1 MGFTLAGLL
10 LLSVAPSFGWLLVA
24 AVLVGTGSSV
34 FHPESSRVAR
44 MASGGRHG
52 LAQSLFQVGGNVGS
66 ALGPLLAALFI
77 IPHGQRSVAWFSLAA
92 LFGIVVLTG
101 IGRWYSANRARLKP
115 RGDGVTVELPRKR
128 AGRAGGA
135 GRAGVLKY
143 FYLASLNSYFTF
155 YLIDKFGLSTREAQL
170 YLFLFLAAVAVG
182 TVVGGP
188 VGDRIGRKIVIWVS
202 ILGVAPFTL
211 MLPHA
216 NLFWTAVLV
225 VIIGAVLASAF
236 SAIVVYAQELV
247 PGKVGMIAGLFFG
260 LSFGMGGLGA
270 AALGRLA
277 DATSIG
283 YVYQVCAYLP
293 LLGVVAILLPKM
305 GQARLRGVAASGP
318 AAPGPLAISGH
329 AAQLR
334 AGRFDA
340 DDLAAVAMMDDGD
353 AGAAQLLQLRGRD
366 GEAAR
371 QLGVADGGRPA
382 AAVLAGEAPVVVE
395 RPGHQR
401 RAVGQRQRGV
411 AHRVLAVGRNT
422 AHSEVSGRRRPAQD
436 GEDAGAEQIDEG
448 EPASGREQQVEQ
460 VAGAGPARG
469 DDHDASLDLMPRSG
483 LVQRARRTC
492 LRSMTLGKLTS
503 VVSRLTIQ

>member
-1 MGFTLAGLL
+1 MNSAQNPVAGISDANVPAAAPAPAAPSTAFKVLGAISVAHLMNDMIQSILLAIYPMLKDSFSLSFAQIGLITLVYQLAASLLQPFIGFYTDRHPKPYSLPVGMGFTLLGLL

-101 IGRWYSANRARLKP
+101 IGRWYSANRVVLKP
-115 RGDGVTVELPRKR
+115 RARRD
-128 AGRAGGA
+128 GGA
-135 GRAGVLKY
+135 GTGLSRNQVMGALAVLGVLVFSKY

-155 YLIDKFGLSTREAQL
+155 YLIDKFGLSVRDAQL

-211 MLPHA
+211 LLPYA
-216 NLFWTAVLV
+216 NLFWTGALV
-225 VIIGAVLASAF
+225 VIIGMVLASAF

-260 LSFGMGGLGA
+260 FAFGMGGVGA
-270 AALGRLA
+270 AALGKLA

-293 LLGVVAILLPKM
+293 LLGGVAILLPNVEK
-305 GQARLRGVAASGP
+305 ARV
-318 AAPGPLAISGH
+318 
-329 AAQLR
+329 
-334 AGRFDA
+334 DK
-340 DDLAAVAMMDDGD
+340 
-353 AGAAQLLQLRGRD
+353 
-366 GEAAR
+366 
-371 QLGVADGGRPA
+371 
-382 AAVLAGEAPVVVE
+382 
-395 RPGHQR
+395 
-401 RAVGQRQRGV
+401 
-411 AHRVLAVGRNT
+411 AH
-422 AHSEVSGRRRPAQD
+422 H
-436 GEDAGAEQIDEG
+436 
-448 EPASGREQQVEQ
+448 
-460 VAGAGPARG
+460 
-469 DDHDASLDLMPRSG
+469 
-483 LVQRARRTC
+483 
-492 LRSMTLGKLTS
+492 
-503 VVSRLTIQ
+503 